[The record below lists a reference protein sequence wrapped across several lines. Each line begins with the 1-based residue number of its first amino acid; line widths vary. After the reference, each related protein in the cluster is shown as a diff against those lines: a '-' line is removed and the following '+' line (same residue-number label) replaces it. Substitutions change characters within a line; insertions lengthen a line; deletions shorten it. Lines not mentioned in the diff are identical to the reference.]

1 MNKNSMFSHPGLFV
15 HLVPEVAEG
24 PADFRHTLSLS
35 VAPKRAR
42 LLLWYTGTHTQ
53 TDIFYPQ
60 TAANTRLTCSHI
72 LKLVIYSTIKVPW
85 RTIWLLTRTTQ
96 FLYRTVKVPAAVKK
110 NPKELFYGNV
120 FVRRWTDLY
129 ATDPEV
135 LENNLIP
142 GSKRERSERQDKHS
156 EVGKNMTCLFF
167 LFPVFVTS
175 SGNSP
180 SSLYLRQWTTL
191 YSGWPHLPLDHAAVP
206 EHTVSEW
213 PHWPNG
219 VSTQDC
225 QFQSWLQDLGRAL
238 NNPCPPVLQQ
248 LHLMSLSK
256 VLNV

>member
-1 MNKNSMFSHPGLFV
+1 MFSHPGLFV

-60 TAANTRLTCSHI
+60 TAAITRLTCSHI
-72 LKLVIYSTIKVPW
+72 LKMVIYSTIKVPW

-96 FLYRTVKVPAAVKK
+96 FLYRTVKVPAAVKNLK
-110 NPKELFYGNV
+110 NYFMVMCSGGLTCMLLTQRCWKTTSCL
-120 FVRRWTDLY
+120 
-129 ATDPEV
+129 
-135 LENNLIP
+135 
-142 GSKRERSERQDKHS
+142 ERSEREVRDKTNIQKLVKTWQ
-156 EVGKNMTCLFF
+156 EFF
-167 LFPVFVTS
+167 LFSVFVTS
-175 SGNSP
+175 RGNSP

-191 YSGWPHLPLDHAAVP
+191 HSGWPHLPLDHAAVP

-225 QFQSWLQDLGRAL
+225 QFQSWLQDLGREL

-256 VLNV
+256 VLSV